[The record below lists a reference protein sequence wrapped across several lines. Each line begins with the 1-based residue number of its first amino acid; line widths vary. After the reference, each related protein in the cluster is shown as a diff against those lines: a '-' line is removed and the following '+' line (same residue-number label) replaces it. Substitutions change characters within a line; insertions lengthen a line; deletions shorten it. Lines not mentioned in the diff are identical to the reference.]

1 MPTRRNALLTQAR
14 GATRLAALLNQA
26 AKPRR
31 PRANVSRT
39 RYMNSKGRPILRS
52 IRVAYIVKVGPK
64 TLYGR
69 KASRP
74 VSLLAIAPYQ
84 IRP

>member
-1 MPTRRNALLTQAR
+1 MPTRRNALLTQGR
-14 GATRLAALLNQA
+14 GTSRLVALLNQA

-31 PRANVSRT
+31 TRANVSRT
-39 RYMNSKGRPILRS
+39 RYMNTKGRPILRS
-52 IRVAYIVKVGPK
+52 IRVAYVVKVGHK

-69 KASRP
+69 KAARP

>member
-1 MPTRRNALLTQAR
+1 MPTRRNALLRQT
-14 GATRLAALLNQA
+14 TRLAALLNQA
-26 AKPRR
+26 VKPRR
-31 PRANVSRT
+31 ARPSVSRT

-52 IRVAYIVKVGPK
+52 VRVAYIVKMGPK

-69 KASRP
+69 KAARP
-74 VSLLAIAPYQ
+74 VSLLAVAPYQ